1 VLRLTPEEAWEFLA
15 AGHTG
20 ILTTLR
26 RDGWPVT
33 LPVWFVAQDRTVC
46 FAAPSRTRKVARLRN
61 DPRASFLVETGE
73 RWADLQA
80 VHVQGQ
86 VELVDDEPEIAR
98 IDDALTA
105 KYAAFRTD
113 RAAMPEAT
121 QQHYEGRTF
130 FRLRPEGKVLS
141 WDNRRLL
148 EGDAG

>member
-1 VLRLTPEEAWEFLA
+1 VLRLTADEAWEFLA
-15 AGHTG
+15 AAHTG

-33 LPVWFVAQDRTVC
+33 LPVWFVALDRTVC
-46 FAAPSRTRKVARLRN
+46 FAAPSRTRKVARLRH
-61 DPRASFLVETGE
+61 DSRAAFLVETGE
-73 RWADLQA
+73 RWAELQA
-80 VHVQGQ
+80 VHVQGH
-86 VELVDDEPEIAR
+86 VEVVDDEPEIAR

-141 WDNRRLL
+141 WNNRRLL
-148 EGDAG
+148 EGGAG

>member
-1 VLRLTPEEAWEFLA
+1 VLRLTADEAWEFLA
-15 AGHTG
+15 AAHTG

-33 LPVWFVAQDRTVC
+33 LPVWFVALDRTVC
-46 FAAPSRTRKVARLRN
+46 FAAPSRTSKVVRVRN
-61 DPRASFLVETGE
+61 DSRAAFLVETGE
-73 RWADLQA
+73 RWAELQA
-80 VHVQGQ
+80 VHLQGH
-86 VELVDDEPEIAR
+86 VEVVDGEPEIAR

-141 WDNRRLL
+141 WNNRGLL
-148 EGDAG
+148 EGGAG

>member
-1 VLRLTPEEAWEFLA
+1 MRLTADEAWEFLA
-15 AGHTG
+15 AAHTG

-33 LPVWFVAQDRTVC
+33 LPVWFVALDRTVC
-46 FAAPSRTRKVARLRN
+46 FAAPSRTRKVARLRH
-61 DPRASFLVETGE
+61 DSRAAFLVETGE
-73 RWADLQA
+73 RWAELQA
-80 VHVQGQ
+80 VHVQGH
-86 VELVDDEPEIAR
+86 VEVVDDEPEIAR

-141 WDNRRLL
+141 WNNRRLL
-148 EGDAG
+148 EGGAG

>member
-1 VLRLTPEEAWEFLA
+1 VLRLTPEEAWQFLA
-15 AGHTG
+15 SAHTG

-33 LPVWFVAQDRTVC
+33 LPVWFVVLDRTVC

-61 DPRASFLVETGE
+61 DSRASFLVETGE
-73 RWADLQA
+73 QWAQLQA
-80 VHVQGQ
+80 VHVQGH
-86 VELVDDEPEIAR
+86 VEVVDGEPEMAH
-98 IDDALTA
+98 IDEALTD

-113 RAAMPEAT
+113 RSAMPAAT
-121 QQHYEGRTF
+121 QQHYAGRTF

>member
-1 VLRLTPEEAWEFLA
+1 VLRLTADEAWEFLA
-15 AGHTG
+15 AAHTG

-33 LPVWFVAQDRTVC
+33 LPVWFVALDRTVC
-46 FAAPSRTRKVARLRN
+46 FAAPSRTRKVARLRH
-61 DPRASFLVETGE
+61 DSRAAFLVETGE
-73 RWADLQA
+73 RWAELQA
-80 VHVQGQ
+80 VHVQGH
-86 VELVDDEPEIAR
+86 VEVVDDEPEIAR

-105 KYAAFRTD
+105 KYAANRTE

-141 WDNRRLL
+141 WNNRRLL
-148 EGDAG
+148 EGGAG

>member
-1 VLRLTPEEAWEFLA
+1 VLRLTPAEAWEFLA

-33 LPVWFVAQDRTVC
+33 LPIWFVVLDEAVC

-61 DPRASFLVETGE
+61 DSRAAFLVETGQQWVE
-73 RWADLQA
+73 LQA
-80 VHVQGQ
+80 VHVQGH
-86 VELVDDEPEIAR
+86 VEVVEDERDIAR
-98 IDDALTA
+98 IDEALTT

-113 RAAMPEAT
+113 RGAMPEAT
-121 QQHYEGRTF
+121 QQHYAGRTF